1 LLCQLSDRTRVSFEH
16 ISTDESAVEME
27 LSHGPS
33 PIESTVEKLC
43 KIIVKKAPEFWE
55 ERNKAIV
62 ELKV

>member
-1 LLCQLSDRTRVSFEH
+1 
-16 ISTDESAVEME
+16 ME